1 MLYLMSTTIIPAE
14 AAGVWEVTPVT
25 LGAAQELVR
34 LHEYTSAVG
43 HASTAEAMAELLQ
56 QPVAMNRITV
66 HPQQGDYFLCF
77 KLLRRPPEGAILG
90 RAQLEELGFGWV
102 VMSYTEARETT
113 PVSRYR
119 IGSWEG
125 FASHIQWEQPPAAV

>member
-1 MLYLMSTTIIPAE
+1 MLYLMSTTVVPAE
-14 AAGVWEVTPVT
+14 SAGTWEITPVT

-43 HASTAEAMAELLQ
+43 HASTAEAMAELLG
-56 QPVAMNRITV
+56 QPVTMNRITV
-66 HPQQGDYFLCF
+66 QPQQGDYFLCF
-77 KLLRRPPEGAILG
+77 KLLRRPPEGAILD
-90 RAQLEELGFGWV
+90 RAQLEELGYGWA
-102 VMSYTEARETT
+102 VMAYTEARSST
-113 PVSRYR
+113 PVARYR